1 MFRKK
6 QNFVESSN
14 TPYIKE
20 VKTRVDSGN
29 GISIRTEEIS
39 MPSFPSGQ
47 NFEEFS
53 FEAQVAKGEDLKR
66 VNTKVLNPERVSL
79 DDVPLNPDYFKP
91 QNEPQ
96 PQPEPQPTNV

>member
-6 QNFVESSN
+6 QDYRESFN
-14 TPYIKE
+14 TPYVKE

-29 GISIRTEEIS
+29 GISIRSEQIS
-39 MPSFPSGQ
+39 MDSCPIGQ
-47 NFEEFS
+47 NYEEFS

-66 VNTKVLNPERVSL
+66 VNTKVLNPDRVSL

-91 QNEPQ
+91 QEPQ
-96 PQPEPQPTNV
+96 PQTEPQPSNV